1 MLFVFGIFVV
11 FLYANLMVYT
21 LKKKGSS
28 GVLCGGHG
36 ASTTKPSFFSCSL
49 GWL

>member
-21 LKKKGSS
+21 LKKKVLQGFFVVVMVLAPLSPVSS
-28 GVLCGGHG
+28 VVLWGG
-36 ASTTKPSFFSCSL
+36 
-49 GWL
+49 